1 MSMRNGRH
9 RGRDEGQRPG
19 EGAGRLVQILLTLY
33 LTPALLVVLLVS
45 GMAMLV
51 LGAARAI
58 HSLVHGSEAWPR
70 NPVGPE
76 SSRFP

>member
-9 RGRDEGQRPG
+9 RGAGEGRRPG
-19 EGAGRLVQILLTLY
+19 EGAGRLVQVLLALY

-45 GMAMLV
+45 GVAMLV

-58 HSLVHGSEAWPR
+58 RSLVHGTEAWPS

>member
-9 RGRDEGQRPG
+9 RKVGGGQRPG
-19 EGAGRLVQILLTLY
+19 EGAGSLVQILLALY

-45 GMAMLV
+45 GVAMLV
-51 LGAARAI
+51 LASARAI
-58 HSLVHGSEAWPR
+58 HSLVHGSKAWPR